1 MPTPDEL
8 IQRIE
13 DSLSSLRVALKAPAE
28 EVPPAICPICSG
40 AGYRFTVDEVGP
52 ERSLCDTCEGRGTI
66 SAPTPVEWKLRA
78 EALEEALAFEKE
90 RLDDARNCITIQ
102 EAEIDA
108 LKAAVPAQVREALEE
123 LSRAVSGI
131 GGLEAWENDFVRRA
145 SVLDLIAQRL
155 AR

>member
-1 MPTPDEL
+1 METP
-8 IQRIE
+8 
-13 DSLSSLRVALKAPAE
+13 
-28 EVPPAICPICSG
+28 
-40 AGYRFTVDEVGP
+40 
-52 ERSLCDTCEGRGTI
+52 GRG
-66 SAPTPVEWKLRA
+66 PRGGPRL
-78 EALEEALAFEKE
+78 EKE